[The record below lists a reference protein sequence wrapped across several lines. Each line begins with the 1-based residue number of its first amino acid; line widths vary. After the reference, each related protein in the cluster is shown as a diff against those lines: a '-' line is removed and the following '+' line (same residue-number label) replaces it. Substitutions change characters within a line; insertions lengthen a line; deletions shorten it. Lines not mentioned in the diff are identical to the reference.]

1 MKQVLC
7 NVFHWGYHQ
16 HYTQGCQSERVT
28 GPHARA
34 DEGETRKKRDLP
46 VVNGRELEK
55 RQQEWAGEAV
65 FAEVKEKWPEGCYL
79 TGK

>member
-1 MKQVLC
+1 M
-7 NVFHWGYHQ
+7 
-16 HYTQGCQSERVT
+16 T